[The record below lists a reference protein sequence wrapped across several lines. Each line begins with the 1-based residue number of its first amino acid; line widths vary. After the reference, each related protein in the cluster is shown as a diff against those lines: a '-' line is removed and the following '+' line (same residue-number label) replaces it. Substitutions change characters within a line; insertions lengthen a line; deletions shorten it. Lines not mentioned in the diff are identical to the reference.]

1 MEKSVMLDHD
11 FQYKPDKEKNAWS
24 VRISHTHTHTHTL
37 VTLLIQQIFAE
48 LLQQT

>member
-24 VRISHTHTHTHTL
+24 VRISHTHTHTHSGD
-37 VTLLIQQIFAE
+37 LINPTN
-48 LLQQT
+48 LC